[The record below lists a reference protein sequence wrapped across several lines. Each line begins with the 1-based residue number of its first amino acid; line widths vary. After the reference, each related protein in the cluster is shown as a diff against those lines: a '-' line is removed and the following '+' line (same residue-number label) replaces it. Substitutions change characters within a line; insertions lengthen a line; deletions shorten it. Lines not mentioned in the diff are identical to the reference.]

1 MRFFL
6 YRLMVYVGFAAIV
19 FVVTTVFALA
29 SAMAA
34 RLVTHQSEVA
44 ITVGVVS
51 GAVGFL
57 AAGFALIDTKFE
69 RRGR

>member
-6 YRLMVYVGFAAIV
+6 YRLMVYVGFAAVVFIV
-19 FVVTTVFALA
+19 TAVFALA
-29 SAMAA
+29 GAMVA
-34 RLVTHQSEVA
+34 RLVTHQSEVVIA
-44 ITVGVVS
+44 VGAVS

-57 AAGFALIDTKFE
+57 ASGLALIDTSVE